1 MAKLI
6 AWEEKVHVPSG
17 SCGRWEH
24 SRRAGRLSQ
33 KYNLCGT
40 DVVRGGVEYRTFRVQ
55 LPFCLHFGVSQPTLI
70 YSC

>member
-17 SCGRWEH
+17 SCGGWEH

-40 DVVRGGVEYRTFRVQ
+40 DVVREVWSTGHSEFNYLFVSILV
-55 LPFCLHFGVSQPTLI
+55 LPNQP
-70 YSC
+70 